1 MATEGKRQIP
11 YVNLAAQYAEER
23 DELLPIVDRA
33 MASGQ
38 FVGGEPIEALER
50 ALAPVCGVEHVVAL
64 NSGTDALIMGMAALG
79 IGHGD
84 EVITPPNSFVASTA
98 AIVALGAHPVFAD
111 VLDDQN
117 IDPGKVEKAVTSR
130 TKAIMPVHLT
140 GRIADMDPIIE
151 IAERHGL
158 KIVEDAA
165 QAIGSLYRG
174 RPSGSFG
181 DVGCFSGHPLKN
193 LNACGDAGFIAT
205 NDSKVADAVRLMR
218 NHGLI
223 NRNTVTR
230 FGTVSRLDTLQ
241 AVILNYRVTK
251 MLSIIERRRANAA
264 RYARLLD
271 PDLVFLPPERQHEF
285 NTYHTLVIQ
294 IDHRDA
300 LQAHLA
306 QAGVGTAIH
315 YPIPIHLQPAAA
327 ALGHKKGA
335 FPVSE
340 WQAERILTL
349 PVHPWLSEDDI
360 AFVAAT
366 VNEFLRGKSAK
377 PRSAPPDDRPG
388 NPLKRLATVPAVRQ

>member
-1 MATEGKRQIP
+1 MSAVATSTKRQIP

-33 MASGQ
+33 MATGQ

-50 ALAPVCGVEHVVAL
+50 ALAPVCGAKHVIAL

-79 IGHGD
+79 IGPGD

-98 AIVALGAHPVFAD
+98 AIIALGAQPVFAD

-117 IDPGKVEKAVTSR
+117 IDPKKVESAVTSR

-140 GRIADMDPIIE
+140 GRVADMDPLIE
-151 IAERHGL
+151 IVEKHNL
-158 KIVEDAA
+158 KIIEDAA
-165 QAIGSLYRG
+165 QAIGSLYRD

-193 LNACGDAGFIAT
+193 LNACGDAGFVTT
-205 NDSKVADAVRLMR
+205 NDAKVADAVRLMR
-218 NHGLI
+218 NHGLVD
-223 NRNTVTR
+223 RNTVTR

-241 AVILNYRVTK
+241 AVILNFRVTK
-251 MLSIIERRRANAA
+251 MPSIIERRRANAA

-271 PDLVFLPPERQHEF
+271 PELVFLPPERQYEF

-294 IDHRDA
+294 IDHRDE

-327 ALGHKKGA
+327 SLGHKRGD
-335 FPVSE
+335 FPVTE
-340 WQAERILTL
+340 RQAERILTL
-349 PVHPWLSEDDI
+349 PIHPWLDDDDI
-360 AFVAAT
+360 TFIADT
-366 VNEFLRGKSAK
+366 VNEFLRGKAAK
-377 PRSAPPDDRPG
+377 LRPTA
-388 NPLKRLATVPAVRQ
+388 RA

>member
-1 MATEGKRQIP
+1 MKAVATSSKRQIP
-11 YVNLAAQYAEER
+11 YVTLAAQYAEER

-33 MASGQ
+33 LATGQ
-38 FVGGEPIEALER
+38 FVGGEPIESLER
-50 ALAPVCGVEHVVAL
+50 ALVPICGAKHVVAL

-79 IGHGD
+79 IGPGD

-98 AIVALGAHPVFAD
+98 AVVALGATPVFAD

-117 IDPGKVEKAVTSR
+117 VDPAKVEKAVTSR

-140 GRIADMDPIIE
+140 GRIADMDPIVE
-151 IAERHGL
+151 TAQKHGL
-158 KIVEDAA
+158 KIIEDAA
-165 QAIGSLYRG
+165 QAIGSLYRD

-193 LNACGDAGFIAT
+193 LNACGDAGFVTT
-205 NDSKVADAVRLMR
+205 NDDKVADAVRLMR
-218 NHGLI
+218 NHGLAD
-223 NRNTVTR
+223 RNTVTR

-251 MLSIIERRRANAA
+251 MNSIIERRRANAA

-271 PDLVFLPPERQHEF
+271 PSLVFLPPERQHEY

-300 LQAHLA
+300 LQAHLGSL
-306 QAGVGTAIH
+306 GVGTAIH

-327 ALGHKKGA
+327 SLGHKKGD
-335 FPVSE
+335 FPVTE
-340 WQAERILTL
+340 RQAERILTL
-349 PVHPWLSEDDI
+349 PIHPWLSDDDI
-360 AFVAAT
+360 AFVSAS
-366 VNEFLRGKSAK
+366 VNEFLRDKANSA
-377 PRSAPPDDRPG
+377 RDNDA
-388 NPLKRLATVPAVRQ
+388 AARQRRA